1 MEDANVTSIR
11 HQGEVEIAK
20 TQVKVMQ
27 AQLDE
32 AKADTV
38 RIQAQLDASRIDS
51 AALQVK
57 LGKAEEAIA
66 GLPKV
71 RSQN

>member
-1 MEDANVTSIR
+1 
-11 HQGEVEIAK
+11 
-20 TQVKVMQ
+20 MQ